1 MSSLST
7 VLKTAGLEKI
17 ISQLEE
23 LGVETPDDIKLLGND
38 MIQELKINYIQKK
51 KLDSLVEELQTSA
64 LQDDMESADNVTD
77 NRKRTKKKLQNQQVC
92 CNDFL
97 MTNLP
102 HNIILGRRASQ
113 TN

>member
-23 LGVETPDDIKLLGND
+23 LGVETPDDIKLLDND

-51 KLDSLVEELQTSA
+51 KLDALVEELQSSA
-64 LQDDMESADNVTD
+64 LQDDMESADNVTDNVTD

-97 MTNLP
+97 K
-102 HNIILGRRASQ
+102 
-113 TN
+113 